1 MTRLVS
7 DNQPSFLVLP
17 LLDQYFVSEDYE
29 QQRKDLMKKH
39 GIDLGDP
46 NGIAD
51 GRKTKRLAPKEIEQI
66 MGGEE
71 GEGGIF
77 TWREKNRKKVCPLSL
92 LFRRFQL
99 RHSCLLLLSW
109 HTQCTTDFN

>member
-1 MTRLVS
+1 MTHLVS

-29 QQRKDLMKKH
+29 QQRKDLLKKH
-39 GIDLGDP
+39 GIDLADP

-77 TWREKNRKKVCPLSL
+77 TWREKNRKKVCPPFPPFQAPTHLAYYYSVGILSV
-92 LFRRFQL
+92 
-99 RHSCLLLLSW
+99 W
-109 HTQCTTDFN
+109 